1 MWRTGHSLIKQKMK
15 EVKAVLAGEMS
26 GHLFFADRYFG
37 FDDAVYASLRLLEI
51 LSKTEKRIPE
61 LLEGLPKTFST
72 PEIRVVCPEEKK
84 FMIVEAVKAELAGR
98 FQIIDVD
105 GVRIQFEDGWGL
117 IRASN
122 TQPVLV
128 LRFEAYSPER
138 LEEIQGLI
146 EGVLDRVKKDLT
158 D

>member
-51 LSKTEKRIPE
+51 LSRTEKRIPE

-72 PEIRVVCPEEKK
+72 PEIRVESTEDQK
-84 FMIVEAVKAELAGR
+84 FKIVEAAKMELAKTHR
-98 FQIIDVD
+98 IIDVD
-105 GVRIQFEDGWGL
+105 GVRVQFEDGWGL

-128 LRFEAYSPER
+128 LRFEANSRER
-138 LEEIQGLI
+138 LKEIQRLI
-146 EGVLDRVKKDLT
+146 EGVLERVKKDVT